1 MAYEIIWSPEAEKD
15 FQNILLYL
23 KENWSLQSA
32 EKFTANTFKK
42 LEKLTLMPS
51 LGRPTS
57 KAIIYIYKLDKKNAL
72 FFSMENNHLILLSIF
87 PYKKNITRSKYY

>member
-1 MAYEIIWSPEAEKD
+1 MAYEIIWSPEAETD

-32 EKFTANTFKK
+32 EKFAANTFKK
-42 LEKLTLMPS
+42 LEKLSLMPS
-51 LGRPTS
+51 LARPTS

-87 PYKKNITRSKYY
+87 PYKKDITRSKYY